1 MTTEEYQMI
10 IGAVMFIVLLL
21 ILFGVFDPKDK

>member
-1 MTTEEYQMI
+1 MTTEEWQMI
-10 IGAVMFIVLLL
+10 IGAVMLVVLLL